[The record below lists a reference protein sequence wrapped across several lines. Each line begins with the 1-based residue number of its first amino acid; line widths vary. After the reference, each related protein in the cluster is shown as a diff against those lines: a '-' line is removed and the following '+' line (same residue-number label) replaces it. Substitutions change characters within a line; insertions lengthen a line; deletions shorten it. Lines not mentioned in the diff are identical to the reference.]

1 VDAVDTLE
9 RPVHPTSGVGAAPA
23 EHRPVEDRTD
33 GTDRTEQTFGTDRT
47 GANGAPGSAGP
58 AGPAGAIG
66 ASEVPGPAQSPAERR
81 ASVID
86 DPEAQELAA
95 LVERARGGDRAAFV
109 AIVDRCRPLVTRV
122 ARRYLANPADAEDVV
137 QEVWLSLY
145 EHLDRIH
152 SPELVRSWLCR
163 VTANAALRSQ
173 TRSSR
178 VVLGP
183 DVGEGPSG
191 ENTEDLGLRRAAQEE
206 LTVAVEEALG
216 RLRPQDSKLVALLMT
231 EDRPDYRL
239 VSAMV
244 DRPVGSI
251 GPTRQRILER
261 LRRDPAITNL
271 RVSGPVVA

>member
-1 VDAVDTLE
+1 VDAVQTFAGVGEIPTDRVGE
-9 RPVHPTSGVGAAPA
+9 RPTDRVEDAPA
-23 EHRPVEDRTD
+23 EGVREHTTGVRPGDD
-33 GTDRTEQTFGTDRT
+33 
-47 GANGAPGSAGP
+47 
-58 AGPAGAIG
+58 AGAATWSGGHMIT
-66 ASEVPGPAQSPAERR
+66 ALTETPGDAR
-81 ASVID
+81 ADARPVID
-86 DPEAQELAA
+86 DPEAIELAA
-95 LVERARGGDRAAFV
+95 LVGRARDGDRAAFV
-109 AIVDRCRPLVTRV
+109 ALVDRCRPLVTRV

-178 VVLGP
+178 VILGP

-191 ENTEDLGLRRAAQEE
+191 ENTEDQGLRRAAQDE
-206 LTVAVEEALG
+206 LSEAMSEALG

-239 VSAMV
+239 VSALV

-251 GPTRQRILER
+251 GPTRQRILDR

-271 RVSGPVVA
+271 RVSGPVVAA

>member
-1 VDAVDTLE
+1 VEAVETLE
-9 RPVHPTSGVGAAPA
+9 RPAHQVPTSHAAQLAPAPAPRAATTEAQPEPALRVVEAPVFAPVAAPVAAPA
-23 EHRPVEDRTD
+23 AVPSAADA
-33 GTDRTEQTFGTDRT
+33 GT
-47 GANGAPGSAGP
+47 
-58 AGPAGAIG
+58 
-66 ASEVPGPAQSPAERR
+66 EVPVGGRPG
-81 ASVID
+81 VID
-86 DPEAQELAA
+86 DPEAIELAD
-95 LVERARGGDRAAFV
+95 LVERARAGDRSAFV
-109 AIVDRCRPLVTRV
+109 SLVERCRPLVTRV

-145 EHLDRIH
+145 EHVDRIH

-191 ENTEDLGLRRAAQEE
+191 ESTEDQGLRRAAQEE
-206 LTVAVEEALG
+206 LSVAMEEALG
-216 RLRPQDSKLVALLMT
+216 RLRPQDSRLVSLLMT
-231 EDRPDYRL
+231 EDRPDYRV
-239 VSAMV
+239 VSALV

-261 LRRDPAITNL
+261 LRRDPAIANL
-271 RVSGPVVA
+271 RVSGPVMA

>member
-9 RPVHPTSGVGAAPA
+9 RPVAPVDGGPEALAEAPLIAVPTTAPSVAAPVQPAVPTGAA
-23 EHRPVEDRTD
+23 T
-33 GTDRTEQTFGTDRT
+33 
-47 GANGAPGSAGP
+47 P
-58 AGPAGAIG
+58 AGRQGTEADGID
-66 ASEVPGPAQSPAERR
+66 EDPGPVRERP
-81 ASVID
+81 SLID
-86 DPEAQELAA
+86 DPEAQELAS
-95 LVERARGGDRAAFV
+95 LVDRARAGERAAFV
-109 AIVDRCRPLVTRV
+109 ALVERCRPLVTRV

-191 ENTEDLGLRRAAQEE
+191 ENTEDQGLRRAAQDE
-206 LTVAVEEALG
+206 LTVAMGEALG
-216 RLRPQDSKLVALLMT
+216 RLRPQDGRLMALLMT

-261 LRRDPAITNL
+261 LRRDPAIANL